1 MLVGLR
7 SRRSRVRTPV
17 ILPPCSVNHFPF
29 HTRDRD
35 DCPICRGS
43 KAQEIK
49 GIQVYPQLLKNQG
62 DSNIPMVIATHHSPA
77 LKGEGLGPQHH

>member
-29 HTRDRD
+29 HMRGRNDSSHLLGLRSTRNKRESGIAPESDA
-35 DCPICRGS
+35 S
-43 KAQEIK
+43 KKK
-49 GIQVYPQLLKNQG
+49 GTVFLWSQLLT
-62 DSNIPMVIATHHSPA
+62 IA
-77 LKGEGLGPQHH
+77 